1 VYGRPYYKITHALK
15 LMDLRFESMSPEQA
29 ALSNAK
35 IIITTENEAQIVNR
49 KDVLLDSELDKYP
62 VLLKAKMLRKVMG
75 SQHDDQ
81 LTIGVDPG
89 DRIGISVIYLH
100 DEIDSFVESSPQS
113 AVQLISTLLLGI
125 DSKKKIVRLGDG
137 NFAISKQIGLMIKGQ
152 FNDLVRVEIVD
163 EHGTSLPKYIDA
175 NRRGER
181 DRSSARAI
189 ALRDGRPFVSVP
201 NCARLQGAL
210 SHLRSEQVT

>member
-1 VYGRPYYKITHALK
+1 
-15 LMDLRFESMSPEQA
+15 MDLRFESMSPEQA

-137 NFAISKQIGLMIKGQ
+137 NFAISKQIGLMIKGR

>member
-1 VYGRPYYKITHALK
+1 
-15 LMDLRFESMSPEQA
+15 MDLRFESLSPEQA
-29 ALSNAK
+29 AISDAK
-35 IIITTENEAQIVNR
+35 IIITTENEAHIVKR

-62 VLLKAKMLRKVMG
+62 VLLKAKMLRKVIG
-75 SQHDDQ
+75 SHHDDQ

-100 DEIDSFVESSPQS
+100 DEIDSFLESSPHS
-113 AVQLISTLLLGI
+113 AFQLISILLLGI
-125 DSKKKIVRLGDG
+125 DSQRRIVRIGDG
-137 NFAISKQIGLMIKGQ
+137 NIAITKQIALLIKGK

-163 EHGTSLPKYIDA
+163 EHGTSLPRHIDA

-189 ALRDGRPFVSVP
+189 ALRDGRRFESFP
-201 NCARLQGAL
+201 NCARLRGAL
-210 SHLRSEQVT
+210 SHLSF

>member
-1 VYGRPYYKITHALK
+1 
-15 LMDLRFESMSPEQA
+15 MDLRFESMSPEQA

>member
-1 VYGRPYYKITHALK
+1 MYGRPYYKITHALK

>member
-1 VYGRPYYKITHALK
+1 
-15 LMDLRFESMSPEQA
+15 MDLRFESLSPEQA
-29 ALSNAK
+29 AISNAK
-35 IIITTENEAQIVNR
+35 IIITTENEAHIVKR

-62 VLLKAKMLRKVMG
+62 VLLKAKMLRKVIG
-75 SQHDDQ
+75 SHHDDQ

-100 DEIDSFVESSPQS
+100 DEIDSFVESSSHS
-113 AVQLISTLLLGI
+113 AFQLISTLLLGI
-125 DSKKKIVRLGDG
+125 DSQRKIVRIGDG
-137 NFAISKQIGLMIKGQ
+137 NIAITKQIAMLIKGK

-163 EHGTSLPKYIDA
+163 EHGTSLPRYIDA

-189 ALRDGRPFVSVP
+189 ALRDGRRFEPFP
-201 NCARLQGAL
+201 TCA
-210 SHLRSEQVT
+210 

>member
-1 VYGRPYYKITHALK
+1 
-15 LMDLRFESMSPEQA
+15 MDLRFESMSPEQA

-35 IIITTENEAQIVNR
+35 IIITTENEAHIVNR

-181 DRSSARAI
+181 DRSSARVI
-189 ALRDGRPFVSVP
+189 ALRDGRHFVSVP
-201 NCARLQGAL
+201 NCARLQGSP

>member
-1 VYGRPYYKITHALK
+1 
-15 LMDLRFESMSPEQA
+15 
-29 ALSNAK
+29 
-35 IIITTENEAQIVNR
+35 
-49 KDVLLDSELDKYP
+49 
-62 VLLKAKMLRKVMG
+62 
-75 SQHDDQ
+75 
-81 LTIGVDPG
+81 
-89 DRIGISVIYLH
+89 
-100 DEIDSFVESSPQS
+100 
-113 AVQLISTLLLGI
+113 
-125 DSKKKIVRLGDG
+125 
-137 NFAISKQIGLMIKGQ
+137 MIKGQ
-152 FNDLVRVEIVD
+152 FNDLIRVEIVD

>member
-1 VYGRPYYKITHALK
+1 
-15 LMDLRFESMSPEQA
+15 MDLRFESLSPEQA
-29 ALSNAK
+29 AISNAK
-35 IIITTENEAQIVNR
+35 IIITTENEAHIVKR

-62 VLLKAKMLRKVMG
+62 VLLKAKILRRVIG

-100 DEIDSFVESSPQS
+100 DEIDSFVESSPHS
-113 AVQLISTLLLGI
+113 AFQLISTLLLGI
-125 DSKKKIVRLGDG
+125 DSQRKIVRIGDG
-137 NFAISKQIGLMIKGQ
+137 SIAITKQIALLIKGK
-152 FNDLVRVEIVD
+152 FNDMVGVEIVD
-163 EHGTSLPKYIDA
+163 EHGTSIPRHIDA

-189 ALRDGRPFVSVP
+189 ALRDGRRFESFPTCS
-201 NCARLQGAL
+201 
-210 SHLRSEQVT
+210 